1 VSDQEPASPDEV
13 YQAFADTL
21 DRIARSA
28 PEGAAEVARLRNEI
42 AILVDILVARGALTE
57 SHRRLL
63 ERAAPGAA
71 PGVRV
76 RLKLHVDKYQTPN
89 SDIDCASLIPLCH
102 ARCCS
107 FRFELSAQDV
117 EEGTVRWDL
126 QQPYL
131 IKQEKDR
138 YCTHVDRAKG
148 GGCTIYERRPAPCRT
163 YDCREDR
170 RVWLDFEKRIP
181 APMEEGVKPLPA
193 V

>member
-1 VSDQEPASPDEV
+1 MDQKPASPDEV
-13 YQAFADTL
+13 YAAFADTL

-28 PEGAAEVARLRNEI
+28 PQGASEVARLRGEI
-42 AILVDILVARGALTE
+42 AILVDILVARGVLTE
-57 SHRRLL
+57 NHRRLL

-71 PGVRV
+71 SGVRI
-76 RLKLHVDKYQTPN
+76 RLKLHVDKYQTP
-89 SDIDCASLIPLCH
+89 SSEIDCASLIPLCH

-107 FRFELSAQDV
+107 FRFELSEQDL

-131 IKQEKDR
+131 IRQEKDH

-148 GGCTIYERRPAPCRT
+148 GGCTIYDRRPAPCRA
-163 YDCREDR
+163 YDCRQDR

-181 APMEEGVKPLPA
+181 APMEEGVKPIGQT
-193 V
+193 